1 MDPYTNDDS
10 TSNQSDS
17 SSSSTNI
24 MSRQQQ
30 LLHGNPSSSG
40 PVRSQ
45 IEQES
50 SGTPKRTLMT
60 KNAGTSEKRKRNISA
75 SSVPRIK
82 REPQVDLND
91 EVRCFLLFP
100 NRENIHLGRYKNSKL
115 TTSSSN
121 NGKSSSTMLWTRLSL

>member
-1 MDPYTNDDS
+1 MDIYTNEDS

-30 LLHGNPSSSG
+30 VLHGNPSSG

-45 IEQES
+45 TEQEP
-50 SGTPKRTLMT
+50 SGTTKRTLMT

-75 SSVPRIK
+75 SSAPTIK
-82 REPQVDLND
+82 REPKVDLND
-91 EVRCFLLFP
+91 EVCCFLVLR
-100 NRENIHLGRYKNSKL
+100 NLDNVDLGRYENSKL
-115 TTSSSN
+115 PTSSSN
-121 NGKSSSTMLWTRLSL
+121 NGKSSSTMLWTRLPL